1 MIFQRINTDFDKS
14 TTACGRDILH
24 TYLQHDCMPV
34 ISRFLVG
41 WKNNKTFQMTQH
53 KKGFG

>member
-41 WKNNKTFQMTQH
+41 WKNNKTFQMT
-53 KKGFG
+53 